1 MSTPAPQNKPTP
13 QPRARN
19 AAATSE
25 AILDAARVVFT
36 QRGYDGAGTREIAE
50 LAEVNVALI
59 NRYFGSKEGLF
70 AAAIPPIISVDALL
84 EGDMK
89 TFGARAAAM
98 FTHKPHLKE
107 ADPMIAILRSAASA
121 EAVPTL
127 RKALDAQILA
137 PLAAQLSGENTLERA
152 ALIMAQL
159 SGFDLATRVMGLTT
173 TNDPEKKQLEARL
186 ALSIQMLVDQ

>member
-1 MSTPAPQNKPTP
+1 
-13 QPRARN
+13 
-19 AAATSE
+19 
-25 AILDAARVVFT
+25 
-36 QRGYDGAGTREIAE
+36 
-50 LAEVNVALI
+50 
-59 NRYFGSKEGLF
+59 
-70 AAAIPPIISVDALL
+70 
-84 EGDMK
+84 
-89 TFGARAAAM
+89 M